1 MLENIDQRRRRFLG
15 GTAMTLVGA
24 RLGMLAAV
32 ISPPACDSPRL
43 RVEGE
48 LPSLDAATNWINS
61 EPLRA
66 AELRGKVVLIDFC
79 TYSCINWI
87 RTLPYVRIWAQKYK
101 GEGLVV
107 IGIHTPEFPFEKD
120 VDNVRDAVKRMGVTF
135 PLALDNDRAIWQAF
149 RNEYWPAL
157 YFVDARGRI
166 RHHYFGEGDYE
177 QSETVIQ
184 QLLAEAG
191 NSHAR
196 RDLVSVEGIGAEFEA
211 DWGSLK
217 SPENYLGY
225 ARTQSF
231 ASPGGASNEKPRR
244 YSAPERLRR
253 NQWALSGNWT
263 VRHGDILLNES
274 NGRINY
280 GFHARDLNLVMGPSA
295 RGASQRFHV
304 LIDGHPPRAA
314 HGIDVDSDGNGTLN
328 EQRMY
333 QLIRQPKPIGDREF
347 EIAFRDAGVQA
358 FSFTFG

>member
-24 RLGMLAAV
+24 RLGILGAV
-32 ISPPACDSPRL
+32 IGPPACDSPRL

-48 LPSLDAATNWINS
+48 LPSLDAATHWLNS

-101 GEGLVV
+101 ADGLVV

-149 RNEYWPAL
+149 GNEYWPAL

-191 NSHAR
+191 NSGAR
-196 RDLVSVEGIGAEFEA
+196 RGLVSVEGTGAEAEA

-231 ASPGGASNEKPRR
+231 ASPGGAAIEQPRR
-244 YSAPERLRR
+244 YSAPVQLRR
-253 NQWALSGNWT
+253 NQWALAGNWT
-263 VRHGDILLNES
+263 VRQGDILLNE
-274 NGRINY
+274 NKGRITY
-280 GFHARDLNLVMGPSA
+280 GFHARDLNVVMGPSA
-295 RGASQRFHV
+295 RGVSQRFRV
-304 LIDGHPPRAA
+304 LIDGESPGRA
-314 HGIDVDSDGNGTLN
+314 HGIDVDGDGNGTLN

-333 QLIRQPKPIGDREF
+333 QLIRQQNPINDRKF
-347 EIAFRDAGVQA
+347 EIAFLDAGVQA